1 MYRKQQMNYIKI
13 DSDDWDD
20 INAVWRVLD
29 CVRYEHTT
37 GVSLVLEDAYTKK
50 IIQRT
55 VPSHQIIE
63 LEAKDW

>member
-1 MYRKQQMNYIKI
+1 MNYIKI
-13 DSDDWDD
+13 DNDNWDD
-20 INAVWRVLD
+20 INTVWRVLEY
-29 CVRYEHTT
+29 VRREHTT

-50 IIQRT
+50 VVHRV